1 MVSQLSLVFFLTTR
15 NQRYRQAG
23 SLSRSCW
30 AHTTKSALGG
40 TRMAKTG
47 GNPKEPYVSGATPSL
62 PTDGYE
68 TPIGDDSKLQGSS
81 GASSDF

>member
-1 MVSQLSLVFFLTTR
+1 
-15 NQRYRQAG
+15 
-23 SLSRSCW
+23 
-30 AHTTKSALGG
+30 
-40 TRMAKTG
+40 MAKTG